1 MKTALF
7 VVTHETPDDVEE
19 YDRMWYHMSDDAK
32 RTFKECS
39 RATILLW
46 DAICRSGAVPYRCSL
61 RRIGNEYAVI
71 HLNVYHAIESGRAGV
86 ISWTEESF
94 RRKEK
99 ERFSTYGNI
108 TNGHS
113 HPFHKVFFRA
123 LKIVALASPAVSTFV
138 THVAFFDEL
147 VVARS
152 ARASPVYDA
161 FRAAQAEQRI
171 AILCDDHDRSRAN
184 VADPESEGSLLDEAG
199 RVFEDTNAVYPK
211 AFVVPLGAMDKVSMV
226 VAPAEE
232 DSMRM
237 CVISLRRVVG
247 STEIRPPAFWQ
258 LHQYISSHF
267 IEQECES
274 IEDAIIEIQKRVISG
289 ARAMD
294 IKDIT
299 VPKMIHQIW
308 VGKPIPD
315 KLLQLQQQII
325 EIHGRDNVTI
335 HGNDDLSNYK
345 RTLESFPI
353 LDSYANLSDI
363 MRLEILYKHGGYYL
377 DSDFQI
383 YQSIFN
389 IESSSVMIVKEHL
402 PIIQKSLAG
411 YSTVC
416 GGYMGSN
423 RYSLIILLYMSHI
436 RRFMIIDSA
445 DQYISNMSI
454 GPYLIASMYK
464 AFGSQMFFALRRK
477 VIQEVPSCF
486 LFDTKSKHIKMSRGT
501 INNGIGR
508 HLYDSSWH

>member
-39 RATILLW
+39 KATILLW

-61 RRIGNEYAVI
+61 RRIGNEYAII

-94 RRKEK
+94 RRKDK
-99 ERFSTYGNI
+99 ERFITYGNI

-113 HPFHKVFFRA
+113 HPFHKVFLRA

-152 ARASPVYDA
+152 ARVSPVYDA
-161 FRAAQAEQRI
+161 FRAAQEEQRI
-171 AILCDDHDRSRAN
+171 VILCDGHDHSRAR
-184 VADPESEGSLLDEAG
+184 VADPETEMSLRDYTVSIL
-199 RVFEDTNAVYPK
+199 EDTNSIYPK
-211 AFVVPLGAMDKVSMV
+211 AFVLKMSTMDSVSN
-226 VAPAEE
+226 VAETATEE
-232 DSMRM
+232 DSMQM
-237 CVISLRRVVG
+237 LFISLRRVIG
-247 STEIRPPAFWQ
+247 SMEVRPPAFWP
-258 LHQYISSHF
+258 LHQYISANF
-267 IEQECES
+267 VDREFES
-274 IEDAIIEIQKRVISG
+274 IEEAIIEIQNRVHSDHTFLCSQ
-289 ARAMD
+289 D
-294 IKDIT
+294 IYI
-299 VPKMIHQIW
+299 PRRIHQIW

-353 LDSYANLSDI
+353 LDSYASISDI

-389 IESSSVMIVKEHL
+389 IESSSIMVVKEHL
-402 PIIQKSLAG
+402 PSIKVPG

-416 GGYMGSN
+416 NEFIASYK
-423 RYSLIILLYMSHI
+423 RSLIILLYLSQI
-436 RRFMIIDSA
+436 RRFMIVDDKDGHMST
-445 DQYISNMSI
+445 MSI
-454 GPYLIASMYK
+454 GPYLIVSLYK
-464 AFGSQMFFALRRK
+464 SFSRHTFFALRRK
-477 VIQEVPSCF
+477 VIHKIPSCF
-486 LFDTKSKHIKMSRGT
+486 LFDIRSHDIRYVSGNIST
-501 INNGIGR
+501 GIGR